1 MQSARTRPILFWLAL
16 AAALCLLVTS
26 SVRLSARQVGA
37 PQTPLTTE
45 QVFRNIQVLK
55 GIPIDT
61 FFDVMGMFASSM
73 GEDCTF
79 CHLKQ
84 SVFDHNAFGE
94 ETPRI
99 RRARQMIAMM
109 NTINESNFGG
119 RKMVTCFTCHRGN
132 NTPVNS
138 PKLALQYG
146 EPEDDPNVINFPAET
161 NISADQILDKYL
173 QTLGGA
179 PQLAGIASFT
189 ATGTYSGFDTD
200 HKEVPVDIYAKAP
213 NQRTWIIHMADG
225 DSYRVFDGRNGWWA
239 GPDAPAPLET
249 LTSGNL
255 DRYRLEALVAFPA
268 GIKQAFARWKVGRTA
283 IDDRPVQIVQ
293 GSNPGLLPVNLYFDT
308 KSGTLVRL
316 VRWNDT
322 PVGPVPTEIN
332 YGDYR
337 EVAGVRMPFTWTV
350 SQTYMQATIKL
361 SEIKPNASV
370 DGARF
375 ARPVPAAKR

>member
-1 MQSARTRPILFWLAL
+1 MLPYARRDTGGAMQSARTRPVLAWLAS
-16 AAALCLLVTS
+16 ASARSLLVAS
-26 SVRLSARQVGA
+26 SVRLSAQQA
-37 PQTPLTTE
+37 TTPQLTE

-109 NTINESNFGG
+109 NTINEANFGG

-146 EPEDDPNVINFPAET
+146 EPEDDPNVMNFPAET
-161 NISADQILDKYL
+161 NITADQIRDKSL
-173 QTLGGA
+173 QALGGTA
-179 PQLAGIASFT
+179 QLAGIASFT

-200 HKEVPVDIYAKAP
+200 HKEVPVVIFAKAP
-213 NQRTWIIHMADG
+213 NQRT
-225 DSYRVFDGRNGWWA
+225 
-239 GPDAPAPLET
+239 
-249 LTSGNL
+249 
-255 DRYRLEALVAFPA
+255 
-268 GIKQAFARWKVGRTA
+268 
-283 IDDRPVQIVQ
+283 
-293 GSNPGLLPVNLYFDT
+293 
-308 KSGTLVRL
+308 
-316 VRWNDT
+316 
-322 PVGPVPTEIN
+322 
-332 YGDYR
+332 
-337 EVAGVRMPFTWTV
+337 
-350 SQTYMQATIKL
+350 
-361 SEIKPNASV
+361 
-370 DGARF
+370 
-375 ARPVPAAKR
+375 